1 MIDVCNDAKIS
12 NVFHVLFK
20 RCKGTPK
27 ARYKTMKRNY
37 AKTKIVLAN
46 IRLFLFTMKIL
57 KTLLLVALGFA
68 STGIFAQGEHLYCGE
83 RENRVRMFG
92 MYPEAEGIARRA
104 SEALESYTENFT
116 DDAPERGSQTIY
128 TIPVVF
134 HVIHN
139 NGSENISDEQILNGL
154 AIMNR
159 DYAMLNTDISLVVTA
174 FENITADVGIQF
186 ALATKDP
193 NGNCTRGINRI
204 VSPLT
209 SVGDQSM
216 KDLIMWPRNKYL
228 NIWICQ
234 DANGAA
240 GYSNLPP
247 DVAGNWGAN
256 TDGIVVR
263 SDYVGAI
270 GTSTSQRSR
279 TLTHEAGHWL
289 NLYHTWG
296 PGNSPG
302 VASNCNQD
310 DNVTDTPNTIG
321 WTTCSLTGSSCGNTV
336 DNVQNYMEYS
346 YCSRMFTQGQRTRMR
361 AAITSSVASRSS
373 LITAANLLATGVT
386 NPALCVADFEFNKN
400 ILCAGDSVAFTD
412 ISYHGI
418 TSWNWNFG
426 DGVTLIGSDPA
437 VHQNPVHTYNTAGTY
452 TVTLTVSNGADQ
464 LSKTYSNVITVLG
477 PAGMNTPLMEGFE
490 GTWPANNWFVN
501 NPDGDET
508 WQVVN
513 TNYSGAKGLK
523 LANFTSESGHV
534 DEFISNTFDMSA
546 IDTIFVSYKWAYAN
560 RVNATDDRLRIS
572 ASGDCGAAWTLARI
586 RKGTTNLPTG
596 TATNLAFTPS
606 STAQWSG
613 ETLTLTN
620 SNYMTDHFQLKYEF
634 ISYGGNNLYLDDIN
648 ITVVDTLGNFI
659 EMTESPLEI
668 NLFPNPANDATTL
681 VLGSAAHRRTEVT
694 LYNSAGDLV
703 DRIFSGNLSVGT
715 HNFEIAKQPAGF
727 YIVQIQSGNAVIHR
741 KLIFE

>member
-1 MIDVCNDAKIS
+1 
-12 NVFHVLFK
+12 
-20 RCKGTPK
+20 
-27 ARYKTMKRNY
+27 
-37 AKTKIVLAN
+37 
-46 IRLFLFTMKIL
+46 MKIL
-57 KTLLLVALGFA
+57 KTLLVVALGIA
-68 STGIFAQGEHLYCGE
+68 STGIFAQENHLYCGE

-104 SEALESYTENFT
+104 NEALESYTQNFT
-116 DDAPERGSQTIY
+116 DEAPERGSQTIY

-139 NGSENISDEQILNGL
+139 NGPENISDEQILNGL
-154 AIMNR
+154 SILNR
-159 DYAMLNTDISLVVTA
+159 DFALQNADISLVVSA

-209 SVGDQSM
+209 SDGGQDM
-216 KDLIMWPRNKYL
+216 KDLIIWPRNKYL

-234 DANGAA
+234 DAAGAA
-240 GYSNLPP
+240 GYTNLPG
-247 DVAGNWGAN
+247 DVAGFWGAA

-270 GTSTSQRSR
+270 GTSTNQRSR
-279 TLTHEAGHWL
+279 TLTHEVGHWI

-346 YCSRMFTQGQRTRMR
+346 YCSRMFTEGQRTRMR

-386 NPALCVADFEFNKN
+386 NPSLCVADFKFDKS

-412 ISYHGI
+412 VSYHGI

-426 DGVTLIGSDPA
+426 DGVTLVGSDPA
-437 VHQNPVHTYNTAGTY
+437 VHQNPTHIYNTPGTF
-452 TVTLTVSNGADQ
+452 TVTLTVSNGADE

-477 PAGMNTPLMEGFE
+477 EGGINTPLLEGFE
-490 GTWPANNWFVN
+490 GTWPDNNWFVN
-501 NPDGDET
+501 NVDGDET
-508 WQVVN
+508 WQVVS
-513 TNYSGAKGLK
+513 TSYSGTKGLK
-523 LANFTSESGHV
+523 LSNFTSESGHI

-560 RVNATDDRLRIS
+560 RVNETDDRLRIS
-572 ASGDCGAAWTLARI
+572 ASGDCGTAWTLARI
-586 RKGTTNLPTG
+586 RKGTTNLPTRTG
-596 TATNLAFTPS
+596 TNLAFTPS
-606 STAQWSG
+606 GIDQWSG

-620 SNYMTDHFQLKYEF
+620 SSYMTENFQLKYEF
-634 ISYGGNNLYLDDIN
+634 ISYGGNNIYLDDIN

-659 EMTESPLEI
+659 ELTESPLEI
-668 NLFPNPANDATTL
+668 SLFPNPTNDATTL
-681 VLGSAAHRRTEVT
+681 VLGSAAHRKTEVT
-694 LYNSAGDLV
+694 LFNSAGDLV

-715 HNFEIAKQPAGF
+715 HNFEIEKQPAGF

>member
-1 MIDVCNDAKIS
+1 
-12 NVFHVLFK
+12 
-20 RCKGTPK
+20 
-27 ARYKTMKRNY
+27 
-37 AKTKIVLAN
+37 
-46 IRLFLFTMKIL
+46 MKIL
-57 KTLLLVALGFA
+57 KTLLVVALGFA
-68 STGIFAQGEHLYCGE
+68 STGIFAQGDHMYCGE

-104 SEALESYTENFT
+104 NEALESYTQNFT
-116 DDAPERGSQTIY
+116 DEAPERGSQTIY

-139 NGSENISDEQILNGL
+139 NGPENISDEQILNGL
-154 AIMNR
+154 SILNR
-159 DYAMLNTDISLVVTA
+159 DFALQNADISLVVSA

-193 NGNCTRGINRI
+193 DGNCTRGINRI

-209 SVGDQSM
+209 SDGGQDM
-216 KDLIMWPRNKYL
+216 KDLIIWPRNKYL
-228 NIWICQ
+228 NIWICL
-234 DANGAA
+234 DAAGAA
-240 GYSNLPP
+240 GYTNLPG
-247 DVAGNWGAN
+247 DVAGFWGAA

-270 GTSTSQRSR
+270 GTSTNQRSR
-279 TLTHEAGHWL
+279 TLTHEVGHWI

-346 YCSRMFTQGQRTRMR
+346 YCSRMFTEGQRTRMR

-386 NPALCVADFEFNKN
+386 NPSLCVADFKFDKS

-412 ISYHGI
+412 VSYHGI

-426 DGVTLIGSDPA
+426 DGETLVGSDPA
-437 VHQNPVHTYNTAGTY
+437 VHQNPTHTYNTSGTF
-452 TVTLTVSNGADQ
+452 TVTLTVSNGADE

-477 PAGMNTPLMEGFE
+477 EGGINTPLLEGFE
-490 GTWPANNWFVN
+490 GTWPDNNWFVN
-501 NPDGDET
+501 NVDGDET
-508 WQVVN
+508 WQVVS
-513 TNYSGAKGLK
+513 TSYSGTKGLK
-523 LANFTSESGHV
+523 LSNFTSESGHV

-560 RVNATDDRLRIS
+560 RANETDDRLRIS
-572 ASGDCGAAWTLARI
+572 GSGDCGTSWTLARI
-586 RKGTTNLPTG
+586 RKGTTNLPTRTG
-596 TATNLAFTPS
+596 TNLAFTPS
-606 STAQWSG
+606 GIDQWSG

-620 SNYMTDHFQLKYEF
+620 SSYMTENFQLKYEF
-634 ISYGGNNLYLDDIN
+634 ISYGGNNIYLDDIN

-659 EMTESPLEI
+659 ELTESPLEI
-668 NLFPNPANDATTL
+668 SLFPNPANDATTL
-681 VLGSAAHRRTEVT
+681 VLGSAAHRKTEVT
-694 LYNSAGDLV
+694 LFNSAGDLV
-703 DRIFSGNLSVGT
+703 DQIFSGNLSVGT
-715 HNFEIAKQPAGF
+715 HNFEIEKQPAGF

>member
-1 MIDVCNDAKIS
+1 
-12 NVFHVLFK
+12 
-20 RCKGTPK
+20 
-27 ARYKTMKRNY
+27 
-37 AKTKIVLAN
+37 
-46 IRLFLFTMKIL
+46 MKIL
-57 KTLLLVALGFA
+57 KTLLVVALGIA
-68 STGIFAQGEHLYCGE
+68 STGIFAQGDHMYCGE

-104 SEALESYTENFT
+104 NEALESYTQNFT
-116 DDAPERGSQTIY
+116 DEAPERGSQTIY

-139 NGSENISDEQILNGL
+139 NGPENISDEQILNGL
-154 AIMNR
+154 SILNR
-159 DYAMLNTDISLVVTA
+159 DFALQNADISLVVSA
-174 FENITADVGIQF
+174 FENITADIGIQF

-193 NGNCTRGINRI
+193 DGNCTRGINRI

-209 SVGDQSM
+209 SDGGQDM
-216 KDLIMWPRNKYL
+216 KDLIIWPRNKYL
-228 NIWICQ
+228 NIWICL
-234 DANGAA
+234 DAAGAA
-240 GYSNLPP
+240 GYTNLPG
-247 DVAGNWGAN
+247 DVAGFWGAA

-270 GTSTSQRSR
+270 GTSTNQRSR
-279 TLTHEAGHWL
+279 TLTHEVGHWI

-346 YCSRMFTQGQRTRMR
+346 YCSRMFTEGQRTRMR

-373 LITAANLLATGVT
+373 LITASNLLATGVT
-386 NPALCVADFEFNKN
+386 NPALCVADFEFDKS
-400 ILCAGDSVAFTD
+400 ILCAGGSVSFTD
-412 ISYHGI
+412 VSYHGI

-426 DGVTLIGSDPA
+426 DGVTLVGGDPA
-437 VHQNPVHTYNTAGTY
+437 VHKNPTHTYNTPGTF
-452 TVTLTVSNGADQ
+452 TVTLTVSNGADE

-477 PAGMNTPLMEGFE
+477 EGGINTPLLEGFE
-490 GTWPANNWFVN
+490 GTWPDSNWFVN
-501 NPDGDET
+501 NVDGDET

-513 TNYSGAKGLK
+513 TSYSGTKGLK
-523 LANFTSESGHV
+523 LSNFTSESGHV

-560 RVNATDDRLRIS
+560 RVNETDDRLRIS
-572 ASGDCGAAWTLARI
+572 ASGDCGTAWTLARI
-586 RKGTTNLPTG
+586 RKGTTNLPTRTG
-596 TATNLAFTPS
+596 TNLAFTPS
-606 STAQWSG
+606 GIDQWSG

-620 SNYMTDHFQLKYEF
+620 SSYMTENFQLKYEF
-634 ISYGGNNLYLDDIN
+634 ISYGGNNIYLDDIN

-659 EMTESPLEI
+659 EVTDSPLEI
-668 NLFPNPANDATTL
+668 SLFPNPANDATTL
-681 VLGSAAHRRTEVT
+681 VLGSVAHRKTEVT
-694 LYNSAGDLV
+694 LFNSAGDLV
-703 DRIFSGNLSVGT
+703 NRIFSGNLSVGT
-715 HNFEIAKQPAGF
+715 HNFEIEKQPAGF

>member
-1 MIDVCNDAKIS
+1 
-12 NVFHVLFK
+12 
-20 RCKGTPK
+20 
-27 ARYKTMKRNY
+27 MKRNY
-37 AKTKIVLAN
+37 AKTKIVIAN

-57 KTLLLVALGFA
+57 KTLLVVALGFA
-68 STGIFAQGEHLYCGE
+68 STGIFAQEDHLYCGE
-83 RENRVRMFG
+83 RDNRVRMFG

-104 SEALESYTENFT
+104 NEALESYTQNFT

-139 NGSENISDEQILNGL
+139 NGPENISDEQILNGL
-154 AIMNR
+154 SILNR
-159 DYAMLNTDISLVVTA
+159 DFALQNADISLVVSA
-174 FENITADVGIQF
+174 FENITADIGIQF

-193 NGNCTRGINRI
+193 DGNCTRGINRI

-209 SVGDQSM
+209 SDGGQDM
-216 KDLIMWPRNKYL
+216 KDLIIWPRNKYL
-228 NIWICQ
+228 NIWICL
-234 DANGAA
+234 DAAGAA
-240 GYSNLPP
+240 GYTNLPG
-247 DVAGNWGAN
+247 DVAGFWGAA

-270 GTSTSQRSR
+270 GTSTNQRSR
-279 TLTHEAGHWL
+279 TLTHEVGHWI

-373 LITAANLLATGVT
+373 LITASNLLATGVT
-386 NPALCVADFEFNKN
+386 NPALCVADFEFDKS
-400 ILCAGDSVAFTD
+400 ILCAGGSVSFTD
-412 ISYHGI
+412 VSYHGI

-426 DGVTLIGSDPA
+426 DGVTLVGGDPA
-437 VHQNPVHTYNTAGTY
+437 VHQNPTHVYDIPGTY
-452 TVTLTVSNGADQ
+452 TVTLTVSNGADE
-464 LSKTYSNVITVLG
+464 LSKTYSNIITVLG
-477 PAGMNTPLMEGFE
+477 SSGLNTPLVEGFE
-490 GTWPANNWFVN
+490 GTWPANNWFTN

-513 TNYSGAKGLK
+513 TNYSGTKGLK
-523 LANFTSESGHV
+523 LSNFTSESGHV

-546 IDTIFVSYKWAYAN
+546 MDTIFVSYKWAYAN
-560 RVNATDDRLRIS
+560 RVNETDDRLRIS
-572 ASGDCGAAWTLARI
+572 ASGDCGTAWTLARI

-596 TATNLAFTPS
+596 NATNLAFTPS

-620 SNYMTDHFQLKYEF
+620 SSYMTDRFQLKYEF

-648 ITVVDTLGNFI
+648 ITAVDTLGNFI
-659 EMTESPLEI
+659 EITESPLEI

-681 VLGSAAHRRTEVT
+681 VLGSAAHRKTEVT
-694 LYNSAGDLV
+694 LFNSAGDLV

-727 YIVQIQSGNAVIHR
+727 YIVQIQSGNSVIHR

>member
-1 MIDVCNDAKIS
+1 
-12 NVFHVLFK
+12 
-20 RCKGTPK
+20 
-27 ARYKTMKRNY
+27 MKRKYSEN
-37 AKTKIVLAN
+37 KIVQAN
-46 IRLFLFTMKIL
+46 IRLFLLSMKIL
-57 KTLLLVALGFA
+57 KSLLVVALGIA
-68 STGIFAQGEHLYCGE
+68 STGIFAQEEHLYCGE

-104 SEALESYTENFT
+104 GEALETYTENFV
-116 DDAPERGSQTIY
+116 DNAPERGSQTIY

-139 NGSENISDEQILNGL
+139 NGSENISDDQILNGL
-154 AIMNR
+154 SILNR
-159 DYAMLNTDISLVVTA
+159 DFAMLNTDISLVVTA
-174 FENITADVGIQF
+174 FENITADIGIEF
-186 ALATKDP
+186 VLATKDP

-204 VSPLT
+204 VSTLT
-209 SVGDQSM
+209 SAGDQSM
-216 KDLIMWPRNKYL
+216 KDLIIWPRNKYL
-228 NIWICQ
+228 NIWICL
-234 DANGAA
+234 DAAGAA
-240 GYSNLPP
+240 GYTNLPG
-247 DVAGNWGAN
+247 DVAGFWGAS
-256 TDGIVVR
+256 TDGIVLR
-263 SDYVGAI
+263 SDYMGAI

-279 TLTHEAGHWL
+279 TLTHEVGHWL
-289 NLYHTWG
+289 NLYHAWG

-302 VASNCNQD
+302 VSTNCNQD

-361 AAITSSVASRSS
+361 AAITSSVAQRSS
-373 LITAANLLATGVT
+373 LITASNLLATGVT

-400 ILCAGDSVAFTD
+400 ILCAGDSVTFND

-426 DGVTLIGSDPA
+426 DGVTLVGSDPA
-437 VHQNPVHTYNTAGTY
+437 VHQNPIHTYNTPGTF

-477 PAGMNTPLMEGFE
+477 GGGINTPLMEGFE
-490 GTWPANNWFVN
+490 GTWPSNNWFVN
-501 NPDGDET
+501 NPDLDET
-508 WQVVN
+508 WQVVT
-513 TNYSGAKGLK
+513 TNYSGANGLK

-546 IDTIFVSYKWAYAN
+546 MDTIFVSYKWAYAN
-560 RVNATDDRLRIS
+560 RVNETDDRLRVS
-572 ASGDCGAAWTLARI
+572 ASGDCGESWTLARI
-586 RKGTTNLPTG
+586 RKGTTNLPTRTG
-596 TATNLAFTPS
+596 TNLAFTPS
-606 STAQWSG
+606 GIDQWSG
-613 ETLTLTN
+613 ETLTLTAQ
-620 SNYMTDHFQLKYEF
+620 NYMTENFQLKYEF
-634 ISYGGNNLYLDDIN
+634 ISYGGNNIYLDDIN

-659 EMTESPLEI
+659 EITESPLEI

-681 VLGSAAHRRTEVT
+681 VLGSTAHRKTEVT
-694 LYNSAGDLV
+694 LFNSAGDLV

-727 YIVQIQSGNAVIHR
+727 YIVQIQSGNSVIHR